1 MIKNYVR
8 ILVKDNSFSKDF
20 NFELS
25 QNLNNNIII
34 EFNNDNASK
43 IHLEFL
49 NNHKKKSKKSVVVI
63 STVLTNENYL
73 FTIVPT
79 FQEALDIIELEEI
92 ERLIS

>member
-1 MIKNYVR
+1 MINNYAR

>member
-1 MIKNYVR
+1 MIKNYAR

-20 NFELS
+20 NFELL
-25 QNLNNNIII
+25 QNLNIII

>member
-1 MIKNYVR
+1 MIKNYAR

-79 FQEALDIIELEEI
+79 FKEALDIIELEEI

>member
-25 QNLNNNIII
+25 QNINNNIII

-43 IHLEFL
+43 VHLESL
-49 NNHKKKSKKSVVVI
+49 SNYKKKSKKSVVVI

-73 FTIVPT
+73 FSIVPT

>member
-1 MIKNYVR
+1 MIKNYAK
-8 ILVKDNSFSKDF
+8 ILVNDNSFSKDF

-43 IHLEFL
+43 IHLDFL

-73 FTIVPT
+73 FSIVPT

>member
-1 MIKNYVR
+1 MNKNYAR

>member
-1 MIKNYVR
+1 MTKNYAK

-43 IHLEFL
+43 IHLDFL

>member
-1 MIKNYVR
+1 MINYAR

>member
-49 NNHKKKSKKSVVVI
+49 NKHKKKSKKSVVVI

>member
-1 MIKNYVR
+1 MIKNYAK
-8 ILVKDNSFSKDF
+8 ILVNDNSFSKDF

-43 IHLEFL
+43 IHLDFL

>member
-25 QNLNNNIII
+25 QNINNNIII

-43 IHLEFL
+43 IHLNFL

-73 FTIVPT
+73 FSIVPT

>member
-1 MIKNYVR
+1 M
-8 ILVKDNSFSKDF
+8 
-20 NFELS
+20 
-25 QNLNNNIII
+25 
-34 EFNNDNASK
+34 
-43 IHLEFL
+43 
-49 NNHKKKSKKSVVVI
+49 VI

>member
-25 QNLNNNIII
+25 QNINNNIII

-43 IHLEFL
+43 IHLNFL

-63 STVLTNENYL
+63 STVLINENYL
-73 FTIVPT
+73 FSIVPT

>member
-25 QNLNNNIII
+25 QNINNNIII

-43 IHLEFL
+43 IHLNFL
-49 NNHKKKSKKSVVVI
+49 NNHKKKI
-63 STVLTNENYL
+63 
-73 FTIVPT
+73 
-79 FQEALDIIELEEI
+79 
-92 ERLIS
+92 

>member
-1 MIKNYVR
+1 MIKNYSR

-25 QNLNNNIII
+25 QNINNNIII

-49 NNHKKKSKKSVVVI
+49 NNHKKKSKKSVVII

-73 FTIVPT
+73 FSIVPT

>member
-43 IHLEFL
+43 IHLEVL

-73 FTIVPT
+73 FMIVPT

>member
-25 QNLNNNIII
+25 QNINNNIII

-43 IHLEFL
+43 IHLDFL

-73 FTIVPT
+73 FSIVPT

>member
-25 QNLNNNIII
+25 QNINNNIII

-43 IHLEFL
+43 IHLNFL

>member
-73 FTIVPT
+73 FMIVPT

>member
-1 MIKNYVR
+1 MIKNHVR
-8 ILVKDNSFSKDF
+8 ILVKGNSFSKDF
-20 NFELS
+20 KFELL
-25 QNLNNNIII
+25 QNINNNIII

-43 IHLEFL
+43 VHLEFL

-63 STVLTNENYL
+63 SSVLINENYL
-73 FTIVPT
+73 FSIVPT

>member
-25 QNLNNNIII
+25 QNNNIII

-43 IHLEFL
+43 IHLNFL
-49 NNHKKKSKKSVVVI
+49 NNYKKKSKKSLVVI
-63 STVLTNENYL
+63 STVLINENYL
-73 FTIVPT
+73 FSIVPT

>member
-1 MIKNYVR
+1 MIKNYAK
-8 ILVKDNSFSKDF
+8 ILVNDNSFSEDF

-34 EFNNDNASK
+34 EFNNDNPSK

>member
-1 MIKNYVR
+1 MIKNYAR
-8 ILVKDNSFSKDF
+8 LLVKDNSCSKDF

-25 QNLNNNIII
+25 QNINNNIII

-43 IHLEFL
+43 IHLDFL

-73 FTIVPT
+73 FSIVPT

>member
-1 MIKNYVR
+1 MIKNYAK
-8 ILVKDNSFSKDF
+8 ILVNDNSFSKDF

>member
-1 MIKNYVR
+1 MIKNYAR
-8 ILVKDNSFSKDF
+8 ILVKDNSFCKDF

-25 QNLNNNIII
+25 QNINNNIII

-43 IHLEFL
+43 IHLDFL
-49 NNHKKKSKKSVVVI
+49 NNHKKKSKKSDVVI
-63 STVLTNENYL
+63 STILTNENYL
-73 FTIVPT
+73 FSIVPT

>member
-1 MIKNYVR
+1 MINYAR

-43 IHLEFL
+43 IHLDFL